1 MPRAWRSRVDELL
14 KRGVPE
20 FVRNAGKSVFDRH
33 AFDRHT
39 DARVLTL
46 KEKLRQQAVRVA
58 ASESRA
64 ELLDEL
70 AEVLEIVLA
79 LGETHGI
86 SLEQLEARRS
96 EQHGARAPHWLSGA
110 RGPSLSSAAG
120 LARSGAALAVRHADS
135 SRGLRALRR
144 ALSANAVRA
153 VPQSREARGSR
164 SRPPSVRGEERR
176 LDPTGA
182 AARPRSWFRSRIH
195 LRALHARKALSGAV
209 TLLGAPVRKLHAPSS
224 ALRPRAPMSSYA
236 VRVRPSASLQPGQ
249 AARSRYLPV
258 IVMGTGS
265 SAAVWI
271 VSLTSRA
278 LLRYVV
284 RPYLVR
290 YLQNAA
296 SDTRVDLRAQGSR
309 TLIRLVL
316 PALVV

>member
-1 MPRAWRSRVDELL
+1 VDELL

-20 FVRNAGKSVFDRH
+20 FVRNAGKSVFARH
-33 AFDRHT
+33 VFDRHT
-39 DARVLTL
+39 DVRVLTL

-58 ASESRA
+58 ATESRA

-79 LGETHGI
+79 LGETHGV

-153 VPQSREARGSR
+153 VPQSRGSR
-164 SRPPSVRGEERR
+164 SRPPSVQGADRR

-182 AARPRSWFRSRIH
+182 AARPRSWLRSRIH

-224 ALRPRAPMSSYA
+224 ALRPRAPMSSSA

-258 IVMGTGS
+258 IIMGTGS

-316 PALVV
+316 PALAT